1 MTIGDGLRKVIMTTM
16 KTESVA
22 NWPELLQQPTAGDH
36 FVQVY
41 QDEVFLCEAVAE
53 YIGTGLRR
61 GDGVIIIATPSHRA
75 AFIRQLD
82 DDGLSPSDA
91 LRRGQLMVLDADEM
105 LAKFTSGGMPDW
117 QTFHVLIGG
126 FIAEMRLQ
134 HQNVRAYGEMVD
146 VLWQR
151 GERDAAIRLE
161 EFWND
166 LAKLQT
172 FSLLCAYFMDN
183 LDAAAYTGPLE
194 CVCKVHTHLIPARD
208 YSEFNQAVI
217 EASNEVLE
225 QPLAQMLLS
234 LSASNPP
241 TTDMPG
247 GQATL
252 LWLKR
257 NMPRTADKVLAQ
269 VRARTGGVRKVPN

>member
-1 MTIGDGLRKVIMTTM
+1 MNPSRD
-16 KTESVA
+16 SA
-22 NWPELLQQPTAGDH
+22 DNWPELLEHPGDGDH

-41 QDEVFLCEAVAE
+41 RDEAFLCEAVSE

-61 GDGVIIIATPSHRA
+61 GEGAILIATPAHRA
-75 AFIRQLD
+75 LFERQLEQA
-82 DDGLSPSDA
+82 GLAPA
-91 LRRGQLMVLDADEM
+91 QAIERGQLVVLDAGET
-105 LAKFTSGGMPDW
+105 LGRFTPGGMPDW
-117 QTFHVLIGG
+117 LTFHALIGG
-126 FIAEMRLQ
+126 VIAEIRLSYPS
-134 HQNVRAYGEMVD
+134 VRAYGEMVD

-172 FSLLCAYFMDN
+172 FSLLCAYYMDN
-183 LDAAAYTGPLE
+183 LDAAAYAGPLE

-208 YSEFNQAVI
+208 YGVFTQTVMDA
-217 EASNEVLE
+217 ARQVLDK
-225 QPLAQMLLS
+225 PLANMLL
-234 LSASNPP
+234 AIAAGNQPA
-241 TTDMPG
+241 TRMPL

-257 NMPRTADKVLAQ
+257 NMPRTADKVLGE
-269 VRARTGGVRKVPN
+269 VRARCSG